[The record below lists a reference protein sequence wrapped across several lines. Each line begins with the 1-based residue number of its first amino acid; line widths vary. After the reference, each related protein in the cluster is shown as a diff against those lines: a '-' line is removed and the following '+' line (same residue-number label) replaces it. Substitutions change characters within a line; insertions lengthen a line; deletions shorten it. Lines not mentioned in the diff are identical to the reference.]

1 MKFKSEV
8 QLEALNNANSDTD
21 KFLVSDSSTVKYRTG
36 AEVLSDIGGQSA
48 LTNPITG
55 TGTLNYVSK
64 FTGTTSLGNSLIF
77 DNGSAVGIGTT
88 SVSNGFLNVYR
99 STSGTTVRFSNP
111 SGYVD
116 IGPYNSGG
124 AHIYT
129 DRPQFY
135 MNQRLTLINGQLS
148 SYSPNNLSFM
158 LNSGASTAMTI
169 LNTNGNVGI
178 GTTAPYSKF
187 TTLGALST
195 STSQISIVNSEGGH
209 TILRT
214 GISGIS
220 NAGFSLIS
228 ADVAGTNQNTRLVVN
243 AAGNVGIGTTSPTY
257 KLHVI
262 GEGYFSSN
270 LSANNIYATQ
280 ICNVSTCNNASLAL
294 TSSGARITRNIADSN
309 TAFAVTQTNASS
321 TGAIQ
326 TWNNSAGELMRVT
339 QSGNVGIGTTSPGAK
354 LDIINSSL
362 SEMFRLSNTE
372 ANATTKYGV
381 ILGRHYTNAEENVT
395 GMLITSTS
403 SATGG
408 TVSIGGGISAAN
420 AVNNVLFYTAA
431 NNTTLTGTERM
442 RITPSGNVGINTTS
456 PNQKLHVNGAT
467 QLGDIN
473 AATNFGTVALKVV
486 EGTVSTGPTL
496 GSGAVGAQA
505 VLYSNGAFGMYTG
518 VSGNG
523 NTWMQSQRN
532 DAGTSTYNI
541 LLNPLGGKVG
551 IGTSNPVSKLDLG
564 TSGALQVTQ
573 AGITEVYV
581 EGTGVRLKNIY
592 TGGGWARGVL
602 TYENS
607 TGTDYFQL
615 GGYGSGQT
623 FTYGYLGASY
633 NNNALRWYPNNNVYV
648 GGNLGIGTDSPN
660 AILDVAGDA
669 LINGVTIGQG
679 PAVGQQNTVLG
690 KRALGSIVYASANIA
705 IGDSCNTDNDA
716 TGLTT
721 IGVELNADTNL
732 DSLNQDCLAISQYN
746 SNAYSNQVPHIYVPK
761 PISIGGG
768 ATNIITFDVNHYAGA
783 IVEYMIRLNDGGD
796 YAVGTVY
803 MGWKSNGTGNM
814 IDVRQIEYSDM
825 SGFVFSLGGSGQTL
839 VLTNTS
845 GNNAWIRITVRGMM
859 TN

>member
-1 MKFKSEV
+1 M
-8 QLEALNNANSDTD
+8 AN
-21 KFLVSDSSTVKYRTG
+21 KFLTNIELNAGLVDVNGNTGTSGQILSSTGGGVDW
-36 AEVLSDIGGQSA
+36 VSLSEISGVD
-48 LTNPITG
+48 G
-55 TGTLNYVSK
+55 TGTANYVAKWSDVD
-64 FTGTTSLGNSLIF
+64 TITNSVIY
-77 DNGSAVGIGTT
+77 DNGT
-88 SVSNGFLNVYR
+88 
-99 STSGTTVRFSNP
+99 
-111 SGYVD
+111 
-116 IGPYNSGG
+116 
-124 AHIYT
+124 
-129 DRPQFY
+129 
-135 MNQRLTLINGQLS
+135 
-148 SYSPNNLSFM
+148 
-158 LNSGASTAMTI
+158 
-169 LNTNGNVGI
+169 
-178 GTTAPYSKF
+178 
-187 TTLGALST
+187 
-195 STSQISIVNSEGGH
+195 
-209 TILRT
+209 
-214 GISGIS
+214 
-220 NAGFSLIS
+220 
-228 ADVAGTNQNTRLVVN
+228 
-243 AAGNVGIGTTSPTY
+243 NVGIGTTSP
-257 KLHVI
+257 
-262 GEGYFSSN
+262 
-270 LSANNIYATQ
+270 
-280 ICNVSTCNNASLAL
+280 
-294 TSSGARITRNIADSN
+294 GARLEVKSAAPDTFFAD
-309 TAFAVTQTNASS
+309 FISS
-321 TGAIQ
+321 TGSGSAKIYE
-326 TWNNSAGELMRVT
+326 NSNSHPLLYMADATGTTTVVLNSSGVSYLISGNIIIGGT
-339 QSGNVGIGTTSPGAK
+339 ADNGNLLQVQGTGYFDGNVGIGTPSPGAK

-362 SEMFRLSNTE
+362 SEMFRLSNTA
-372 ANATTKYGV
+372 ANATTKYGA

-408 TVSIGGGISAAN
+408 SVSIGGGISAAN

-518 VSGNG
+518 VNGING

-532 DAGTSTYNI
+532 DGNTAAYS
-541 LLNPLGGKVG
+541 LLFQPSGGNVG
-551 IGTSNPVSKLDLG
+551 IGTSSPVAKLDIGGASGEMIRLADSSTIG
-564 TSGALQVTQ
+564 NPFITFFQTSTRRAYIQYVDSGDNLTLASEYG
-573 AGITEVYV
+573 GIVLMT
-581 EGTGVRLKNIY
+581 GTGGAETEKMRI
-592 TGGGWARGVL
+592 T
-602 TYENS
+602 S
-607 TGTDYFQL
+607 
-615 GGYGSGQT
+615 SG
-623 FTYGYLGASY
+623 
-633 NNNALRWYPNNNVYV
+633 NV
-648 GGNLGIGTDSPN
+648 GIGTTNPTYKLHVVGEGYFSSTLIANKVYTTQVCNTSTCNNSSVALTSSGVRITRNIADSSTAFDVTQTNASSTGAIQTWSNSAGEKMRVTQSGDVGIGITSPN

-705 IGDSCNTDNDA
+705 IGDSCNMDNDA

-746 SNAYSNQVPHIYVPK
+746 SNTYSNQVPHIYVPK

>member
-1 MKFKSEV
+1 V
-8 QLEALNNANSDTD
+8 AQA
-21 KFLVSDSSTVKYRTG
+21 
-36 AEVLSDIGGQSA
+36 A
-48 LTNPITG
+48 LTNPVTG
-55 TGTLNYVSK
+55 TGTLNFVSK
-64 FTGTTSLGNSLIF
+64 FTSTGSTLGNSQIF
-77 DNGSAVGIGTT
+77 DDGSSVGIGT
-88 SVSNGFLNVYR
+88 SGPLNKVDIVSSNNDSFGAI
-99 STSGTTVRFSNP
+99 TVRPLNQTQTMSLGWQGVSASLNFIVNT
-111 SGYVD
+111 
-116 IGPYNSGG
+116 G
-124 AHIYT
+124 AVERMRIT
-129 DRPQFY
+129 
-135 MNQRLTLINGQLS
+135 
-148 SYSPNNLSFM
+148 
-158 LNSGASTAMTI
+158 ST
-169 LNTNGNVGI
+169 GNVGI
-178 GTTAPYSKF
+178 G
-187 TTLGALST
+187 
-195 STSQISIVNSEGGH
+195 
-209 TILRT
+209 
-214 GISGIS
+214 
-220 NAGFSLIS
+220 
-228 ADVAGTNQNTRLVVN
+228 
-243 AAGNVGIGTTSPTY
+243 
-257 KLHVI
+257 
-262 GEGYFSSN
+262 
-270 LSANNIYATQ
+270 
-280 ICNVSTCNNASLAL
+280 
-294 TSSGARITRNIADSN
+294 
-309 TAFAVTQTNASS
+309 
-321 TGAIQ
+321 
-326 TWNNSAGELMRVT
+326 
-339 QSGNVGIGTTSPGAK
+339 
-354 LDIINSSL
+354 
-362 SEMFRLSNTE
+362 
-372 ANATTKYGV
+372 
-381 ILGRHYTNAEENVT
+381 
-395 GMLITSTS
+395 
-403 SATGG
+403 
-408 TVSIGGGISAAN
+408 
-420 AVNNVLFYTAA
+420 
-431 NNTTLTGTERM
+431 
-442 RITPSGNVGINTTS
+442 TTS

-505 VLYSNGAFGMYTG
+505 VLYSNGLFGMYTG

-551 IGTSNPVSKLDLG
+551 IGTSSPVAKLDIGGASGEMIRLADSSTIG
-564 TSGALQVTQ
+564 NPFITFFQTSTRRAYIQYVDSGDNLTLASEYG
-573 AGITEVYV
+573 GIVLTT
-581 EGTGVRLKNIY
+581 GTGGTETEKMRITSSGEVGIGTTSPLQKLHVVGNVIADDL
-592 TGGGWARGVL
+592 TLGGSESTPTINFTSSGGARASID
-602 TYENS
+602 YNNS
-607 TGTDYFQL
+607 TGSITLENKYGLFAIKT
-615 GGYGSGQT
+615 GSGGSSSERMRIT
-623 FTYGYLGASY
+623 
-633 NNNALRWYPNNNVYV
+633 NAGNV
-648 GGNLGIGTDSPN
+648 GIGTTNPTYKLHVVGEGYFSSTLIANKVYTTQVCNTSTCNNSSVALTSSGVRITRNIADSSTAFDVTQTNASSTGAIQTWSNSAGEKMRVTQSGDVGIGITSPN

-845 GNNAWIRITVRGMM
+845 GNNAWVRITVRGMM

>member
-8 QLEALNNANSDTD
+8 QLEALNNATTDTD

-36 AEVLSDIGGQSA
+36 AEVLSDIGGQAA

-55 TGTLNYVSK
+55 TGTTNYISK
-64 FTGTTSLGNSLIF
+64 FTGSTTLGDSLIY

-111 SGYVD
+111 NGYVD
-116 IGPYNSGG
+116 IGPNNTGG

-178 GTTAPYSKF
+178 GTSSPAKKLTIGGIGLGNTDGLKIEDPSNTAYGAHYSYDDSSSSVEIGGVTNNTLNDCISIARDATRTITIDTSGNVGIGTTNPLAKLNIGGASGEMIRLADSSTIGNPF
-187 TTLGALST
+187 ISFFQTSTRRSYIQYVDSGDNLTLASEYGGIVLTTGTGGTETEKMRITSSGEVGIGTTSPLQKLHVVGNVIADDLTLGGSEST
-195 STSQISIVNSEGGH
+195 PTINFTSSGGARASIDYNNSTGSITLENKYGLFAIKTGSGGSSSERMR
-209 TILRT
+209 I
-214 GISGIS
+214 
-220 NAGFSLIS
+220 
-228 ADVAGTNQNTRLVVN
+228 TN
-243 AAGNVGIGTTSPTY
+243 AGNVGIGTTNPTY
-257 KLHVI
+257 KLHVV
-262 GEGYFSSN
+262 GEGYFSST
-270 LSANNIYATQ
+270 LSANKVYTTQ
-280 ICNVSTCNNASLAL
+280 VCNTSTCNNSSVAL
-294 TSSGARITRNIADSN
+294 TSSGVRITRNIADSS
-309 TAFAVTQTNASS
+309 TAFDVTQTNASS

-326 TWNNSAGELMRVT
+326 TWSNSAGEKMRVT
-339 QSGNVGIGTTSPGAK
+339 QSGDVGIG
-354 LDIINSSL
+354 
-362 SEMFRLSNTE
+362 
-372 ANATTKYGV
+372 
-381 ILGRHYTNAEENVT
+381 
-395 GMLITSTS
+395 IT
-403 SATGG
+403 
-408 TVSIGGGISAAN
+408 
-420 AVNNVLFYTAA
+420 
-431 NNTTLTGTERM
+431 
-442 RITPSGNVGINTTS
+442 
-456 PNQKLHVNGAT
+456 
-467 QLGDIN
+467 
-473 AATNFGTVALKVV
+473 
-486 EGTVSTGPTL
+486 
-496 GSGAVGAQA
+496 
-505 VLYSNGAFGMYTG
+505 
-518 VSGNG
+518 
-523 NTWMQSQRN
+523 
-532 DAGTSTYNI
+532 
-541 LLNPLGGKVG
+541 
-551 IGTSNPVSKLDLG
+551 
-564 TSGALQVTQ
+564 
-573 AGITEVYV
+573 
-581 EGTGVRLKNIY
+581 
-592 TGGGWARGVL
+592 
-602 TYENS
+602 
-607 TGTDYFQL
+607 
-615 GGYGSGQT
+615 
-623 FTYGYLGASY
+623 
-633 NNNALRWYPNNNVYV
+633 
-648 GGNLGIGTDSPN
+648 SPN

-746 SNAYSNQVPHIYVPK
+746 SNAYSNQVPHIYAPK
-761 PISIGGG
+761 PIAISSG

-803 MGWKSNGTGNM
+803 MEWKSNGTGNI

-845 GNNAWIRITVRGMM
+845 GNNAWVRITVRGMM

>member
-8 QLEALNNANSDTD
+8 QLEALNNATVDTD
-21 KFLVSDSSTVKYRTG
+21 KFLVSDSSAVKYRTG
-36 AEVLSDIGGQSA
+36 AQVLSDIGGQSA
-48 LTNPITG
+48 LTNPVTG
-55 TGTLNYVSK
+55 TGTLNFVSK
-64 FTGTTSLGNSLIF
+64 FTSTGSTLGNSQIF
-77 DNGSAVGIGTT
+77 DNGTDVGIGT
-88 SVSNGFLNVYR
+88 SGPLNKVDIVSSNNDSFGAI
-99 STSGTTVRFSNP
+99 TVRPLNQTQTMSLGWQGVSASLNFIVNT
-111 SGYVD
+111 
-116 IGPYNSGG
+116 G
-124 AHIYT
+124 AVERMRIT
-129 DRPQFY
+129 
-135 MNQRLTLINGQLS
+135 
-148 SYSPNNLSFM
+148 
-158 LNSGASTAMTI
+158 ST
-169 LNTNGNVGI
+169 GNVGI
-178 GTTAPYSKF
+178 G
-187 TTLGALST
+187 
-195 STSQISIVNSEGGH
+195 
-209 TILRT
+209 
-214 GISGIS
+214 
-220 NAGFSLIS
+220 
-228 ADVAGTNQNTRLVVN
+228 
-243 AAGNVGIGTTSPTY
+243 
-257 KLHVI
+257 
-262 GEGYFSSN
+262 
-270 LSANNIYATQ
+270 
-280 ICNVSTCNNASLAL
+280 
-294 TSSGARITRNIADSN
+294 
-309 TAFAVTQTNASS
+309 
-321 TGAIQ
+321 
-326 TWNNSAGELMRVT
+326 
-339 QSGNVGIGTTSPGAK
+339 
-354 LDIINSSL
+354 
-362 SEMFRLSNTE
+362 
-372 ANATTKYGV
+372 
-381 ILGRHYTNAEENVT
+381 
-395 GMLITSTS
+395 
-403 SATGG
+403 
-408 TVSIGGGISAAN
+408 
-420 AVNNVLFYTAA
+420 
-431 NNTTLTGTERM
+431 
-442 RITPSGNVGINTTS
+442 TTS

-505 VLYSNGAFGMYTG
+505 VLYSNGLFGMYTG

-551 IGTSNPVSKLDLG
+551 IGTSSPVAKLDIGGASGEMIRLADSSTIG
-564 TSGALQVTQ
+564 NPFITFFQTSTRRAYIQYVDSGDNLTLASEYG
-573 AGITEVYV
+573 GIVLTT
-581 EGTGVRLKNIY
+581 GTGGTETEKMRITSSGEVGIGTTSPLQKLHVVGNVIADDL
-592 TGGGWARGVL
+592 TLGGSESTPTINFTSSGGARASID
-602 TYENS
+602 YNNS
-607 TGTDYFQL
+607 TGSITLENKYGLFAIKT
-615 GGYGSGQT
+615 GSGGSSSERMRIT
-623 FTYGYLGASY
+623 
-633 NNNALRWYPNNNVYV
+633 NAGNV
-648 GGNLGIGTDSPN
+648 GIGTTNPTYKLHVVGEGYFSSTLIANKVYTTQVCNTSTCNNSSVALTSSGVRITRNIADSSTAFDVTQTNASSTGAIQTWSNSAGEKMRVTQSGDVGIGITSPN

-845 GNNAWIRITVRGMM
+845 GNNAWVRITVRGMM

>member
-8 QLEALNNANSDTD
+8 QLEALNNATVDTD

-36 AEVLSDIGGQSA
+36 AEVLSDIGGQAA

-64 FTGTTSLGNSLIF
+64 FTSATTLGNSQIF
-77 DNGSAVGIGTT
+77 DNGTNVLIGTT
-88 SVSNGFLNVYR
+88 TDGGYKLDVNGGIR
-99 STSGTTVRFSNP
+99 
-111 SGYVD
+111 
-116 IGPYNSGG
+116 
-124 AHIYT
+124 
-129 DRPQFY
+129 
-135 MNQRLTLINGQLS
+135 
-148 SYSPNNLSFM
+148 
-158 LNSGASTAMTI
+158 TI
-169 LNTNGNVGI
+169 LGYI
-178 GTTAPYSKF
+178 R
-187 TTLGALST
+187 GA
-195 STSQISIVNSEGGH
+195 N
-209 TILRT
+209 
-214 GISGIS
+214 S
-220 NAGFSLIS
+220 NADINLDGSVGSRIRYGGQS
-228 ADVAGTNQNTRLVVN
+228 VN
-243 AAGNVGIGTTSPTY
+243 
-257 KLHVI
+257 LD
-262 GEGYFSSN
+262 
-270 LSANNIYATQ
+270 SAN
-280 ICNVSTCNNASLAL
+280 VSF
-294 TSSGARITRNIADSN
+294 R
-309 TAFAVTQTNASS
+309 TNA
-321 TGAIQ
+321 
-326 TWNNSAGELMRVT
+326 L
-339 QSGNVGIGTTSPGAK
+339 
-354 LDIINSSL
+354 
-362 SEMFRLSNTE
+362 
-372 ANATTKYGV
+372 
-381 ILGRHYTNAEENVT
+381 
-395 GMLITSTS
+395 
-403 SATGG
+403 
-408 TVSIGGGISAAN
+408 
-420 AVNNVLFYTAA
+420 
-431 NNTTLTGTERM
+431 ERM
-442 RITPSGNVGINTTS
+442 RITFTGNVGINTTN

-505 VLYSNGAFGMYTG
+505 VLYSNGLFGMYTG

-551 IGTSNPVSKLDLG
+551 IGTSSPVAKLDIGGASGEMIRLADSSTIG
-564 TSGALQVTQ
+564 NPFITFFQTSTRRAYIQYVDSGDNLTLASEYG
-573 AGITEVYV
+573 GIVLMT
-581 EGTGVRLKNIY
+581 GTGGAETEKMRI
-592 TGGGWARGVL
+592 T
-602 TYENS
+602 S
-607 TGTDYFQL
+607 
-615 GGYGSGQT
+615 SG
-623 FTYGYLGASY
+623 
-633 NNNALRWYPNNNVYV
+633 NV
-648 GGNLGIGTDSPN
+648 GIGTTNPTYKLHVVGEGYFSSTLIANKVYTTQVCNTSTCNNSSVALTSSGVRITRNIADSSTAFDVTQTNASSTGAIQTWSNSAGEKMRVTQSGDVGIGITSPN

-705 IGDSCNTDNDA
+705 IGDSCNMDNDA

-746 SNAYSNQVPHIYVPK
+746 SNTYSNQVPHIYVPK